1 MFYAEM
7 KSNTLAN
14 SYTYCRVC
22 PCIFSWSITHSL
34 TYFEKTHTYLTLGFR
49 TIETRMYCT
58 DIVQMSK
65 REREQAKRANKND
78 V

>member
-1 MFYAEM
+1 MLELKISFIILFVISPYDFHVEM

-14 SYTYCRVC
+14 SYKYCHVG

-49 TIETRMYCT
+49 TTETRMYCK
-58 DIVQMSK
+58 DIV
-65 REREQAKRANKND
+65 
-78 V
+78 